1 MSEAILKLER
11 TLYQLI
17 ESEKLVLPTLPEVAI
32 QIRQAMSDPEIG
44 IAQLTKVLSRD
55 AALSA
60 RLVKVANSPLFRGQS
75 EIADIQMAVS
85 RLGRDYTC
93 NLATGLAIEQMFKA
107 SDPMIDKKLREVWNQ
122 STQVASVA
130 HVLAKHY
137 TSMPPDQATL
147 AGLMHLIGVL
157 PVITFAEQHPNVI
170 KSEEILDRVIKSIH
184 GGLGTHLLQHWG
196 FSDDIAL
203 VPEQSHKPYRT
214 VAEPDISDVIL
225 VARLQSIEQEDDIDI
240 TQVSAFAR
248 LGLATEIEELDAEDI
263 NEEID
268 EAKQLFR

>member
-1 MSEAILKLER
+1 MSDAIVKLER

-17 ESEKLVLPTLPEVAI
+17 EDEKLVLPTLPEVAI
-32 QIRQAMSDPEIG
+32 QIRQAMADSEIG

-75 EIADIQMAVS
+75 EITDIQMAVS

-93 NLATGLAIEQMFKA
+93 NLATGLAVEQMFKA
-107 SDPMIDKKLREVWNQ
+107 SNPMINKKLREVWNQ

-137 TSMPPDQATL
+137 TQIPADQATL

-157 PVITFAEQHPNVI
+157 PVITFAEKHPNVI
-170 KSEEILDRVIKSIH
+170 KSAEILDKVVTSIH
-184 GGLGTHLLQHWG
+184 PGLGTHLLQHWG
-196 FSDDIAL
+196 FADELAV
-203 VPEQSHKPYRT
+203 VPEQAAKPYR
-214 VAEPDISDVIL
+214 VASQADLADVIL
-225 VARLQSIEQEDDIDI
+225 VARLQSVDADCGTELEK
-240 TQVSAFAR
+240 VSAFAR
-248 LGLATEIEELDAEDI
+248 LGLSNDVEELEAEDI
-263 NEEID
+263 NEEIA
-268 EAKQLFR
+268 EANQLFK